1 MLATEESKA
10 GYPQSKKQPLK
21 FRAHIMPDQVMNR
34 DRMPFYKFCAE
45 LKKINR
51 LHKIFC

>member
-21 FRAHIMPDQVMNR
+21 FRAHIMPDEVMNR
-34 DRMPFYKFCAE
+34 DNVQILLIFVFGDRFYPGQTFD
-45 LKKINR
+45 
-51 LHKIFC
+51 